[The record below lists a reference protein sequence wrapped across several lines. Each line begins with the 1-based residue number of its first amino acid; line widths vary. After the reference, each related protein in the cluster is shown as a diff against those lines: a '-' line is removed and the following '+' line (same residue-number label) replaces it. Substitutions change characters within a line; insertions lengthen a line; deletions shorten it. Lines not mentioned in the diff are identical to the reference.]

1 MVKKMIRV
9 KEHNIINF
17 FTWID
22 KSQNSDLNII
32 IDSYL
37 EHNSRKW
44 DLNLFLKLYEEYV
57 YNLFHNMEEVDYV
70 KTFKDF
76 YSNKENLQYVSVE
89 VIYKTIRLKPFLRN
103 FKKYLCEEKMYLKIN
118 KEITEM
124 AYQVYRRENGFVEW
138 FEYVSINFGEK
149 IANELNLYIKNSLNF
164 EYMDFYD
171 LDKVV
176 YEVKKTRK
184 VTEMNEF
191 YSSIRRN
198 ALMESAKRYK
208 RKKTIITVKHCIL
221 QVGSV
226 KYMDFLIYLA
236 EKNMRI
242 EKNIP
247 KYMWKKYIE
256 EYCSANKIENSK
268 SLQKEILKLT
278 SNKKKLEEVL
288 EKLIMRMKKEEKNIF
303 NINRYY
309 KCKYHAVLLFEQ
321 FNKFNKFLDDFFN
334 DIHEFTGDVLD
345 IYYTKEDLKRNISG
359 YKRINEYCSLQVK
372 KEEIPCLIIWRN
384 ENFKKEV
391 IQLKELEH
399 KEVFDVIKAIVI
411 GLEISNFEEAIKSGK
426 EEVKKIKNSKKNN
439 YYHFEHCQIGGVGD
453 VVKNFNMSF
462 K

>member
-208 RKKTIITVKHCIL
+208 RKK
-221 QVGSV
+221 
-226 KYMDFLIYLA
+226 
-236 EKNMRI
+236 
-242 EKNIP
+242 
-247 KYMWKKYIE
+247 
-256 EYCSANKIENSK
+256 
-268 SLQKEILKLT
+268 
-278 SNKKKLEEVL
+278 
-288 EKLIMRMKKEEKNIF
+288 
-303 NINRYY
+303 
-309 KCKYHAVLLFEQ
+309 
-321 FNKFNKFLDDFFN
+321 
-334 DIHEFTGDVLD
+334 
-345 IYYTKEDLKRNISG
+345 
-359 YKRINEYCSLQVK
+359 
-372 KEEIPCLIIWRN
+372 
-384 ENFKKEV
+384 
-391 IQLKELEH
+391 QL
-399 KEVFDVIKAIVI
+399 
-411 GLEISNFEEAIKSGK
+411 
-426 EEVKKIKNSKKNN
+426 
-439 YYHFEHCQIGGVGD
+439 
-453 VVKNFNMSF
+453 
-462 K
+462 